1 MADIE
6 NRGESEMK
14 GYESTILLVEDDP
27 VEIDLAHRACE
38 LNEPALHLVVV
49 KDCLGVLEWLATASA
64 AYDHLPKLILLD
76 LKLPHLLGLAMLRRL
91 RMASATWDL
100 PIIVYSKI
108 HEPSDVVMSYEVG
121 ANSFVNKPENFEQF
135 NALLHELS
143 DYWLIPRQRE
153 LSLRS
158 N

>member
-1 MADIE
+1 M
-6 NRGESEMK
+6 NS
-14 GYESTILLVEDDP
+14 YECAIMLVEDDP
-27 VEIDLAHRACE
+27 IEIELARRACKSK
-38 LNEPALHLVVV
+38 EPALHLVVV

-121 ANSFVNKPENFEQF
+121 ANSFVNKPENIEQF

-143 DYWLIPRQRE
+143 DYWLIPRQRK
-153 LSLRS
+153 LSLES